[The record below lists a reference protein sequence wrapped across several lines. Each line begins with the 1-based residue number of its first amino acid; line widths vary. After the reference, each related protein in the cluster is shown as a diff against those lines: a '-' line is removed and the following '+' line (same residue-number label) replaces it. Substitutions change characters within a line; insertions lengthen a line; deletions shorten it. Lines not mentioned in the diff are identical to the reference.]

1 LDVDWLGGLA
11 VEVKIGIQNIG
22 REIVLESTQDA
33 DAVAKVVAEA
43 IAKGSELRLKDDKG
57 RLVIVPANVL
67 GYVEIG
73 AEEARRVGFG
83 AL

>member
-1 LDVDWLGGLA
+1 M
-11 VEVKIGIQNIG
+11 EVKIGIQNVG
-22 REIVLESTQDA
+22 REIVLESAQDA

-43 IAKGSELRLKDDKG
+43 IAKGSELRLNDEKG
-57 RLVIVPANVL
+57 RQIIIPANVL

-73 AEEARRVGFG
+73 AEEVRRVGFG